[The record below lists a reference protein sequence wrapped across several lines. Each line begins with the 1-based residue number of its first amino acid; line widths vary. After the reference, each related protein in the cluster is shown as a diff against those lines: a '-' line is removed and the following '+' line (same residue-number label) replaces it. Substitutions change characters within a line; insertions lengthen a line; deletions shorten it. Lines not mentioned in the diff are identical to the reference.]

1 MSAVDFSEWA
11 APDLT
16 FNNLGGH
23 AFTVSPPSVD
33 DAVRVLAL
41 AVRGE
46 IKLGIV
52 PKDTAIPPEIQ
63 AVLDEIKPDD
73 HPALGETFHEM
84 KAKGLNSATID
95 RAAYYAIFYWARGK
109 KYADAL
115 ATLMWSPRAQGEE
128 TAAAAGDASRK
139 G

>member
-11 APDLT
+11 APDLELT
-16 FNNLGGH
+16 FKGRT
-23 AFTVSPPSVD
+23 FVVRPPSVD

-46 IKLGIV
+46 VNLGMV
-52 PKDTAIPPEIQ
+52 PGVEIPKEIQ
-63 AVLDEIKPDD
+63 DVLDEIKPGD

-84 KAKGLNSATID
+84 KAAGISSATID
-95 RAAYYAIFYWARGK
+95 RTAYYAVFYWARGK

-115 ATLMWSPRAQGEE
+115 GTLLWSPRAKGEE
-128 TAAAAGDASRK
+128 TTADAGGAPRK